1 MIFIPQL
8 NDAASKLQKPNPY
21 YYNGEFGEMVYWD
34 FYTMTREDYDNVMPI
49 DPPMTAFEDLE
60 NEDLSI
66 NKTALD
72 TYVQEEYIKFIMGD
86 RPLSEYDAF
95 LAEMANYGDIDLVE
109 EIYNSHIVTE
119 E

>member
-1 MIFIPQL
+1 MCIR
-8 NDAASKLQKPNPY
+8 DS
-21 YYNGEFGEMVYWD
+21 
-34 FYTMTREDYDNVMPI
+34 
-49 DPPMTAFEDLE
+49 
-60 NEDLSI
+60 SI

-119 E
+119 DVYKRQELESRVTGENHAQNSS

>member
-1 MIFIPQL
+1 
-8 NDAASKLQKPNPY
+8 
-21 YYNGEFGEMVYWD
+21 MVRKD
-34 FYTMTREDYDNVMPI
+34 FDNVMPV
-49 DPPMTAFEDLE
+49 DPPRTAFADLE
-60 NEDLSI
+60 SEDIAI

-72 TYVQEEYIKFIMGD
+72 TYVQEEYIKFIMGSC
-86 RPLSEYDAF
+86 PLSEYDAF